1 MPYPAGKWRGRKCTV
16 CTHPEAGRIDFL
28 LVSGSGEHGKGRRS
42 LAEKFGL
49 GADALQ
55 RHAKHHISAEYRRAI
70 LAGPLHSE
78 QDLRE
83 LVAQEGQSVLV
94 NFRSLFNAHRQRW
107 LVALESGDDLMMI
120 AHSKTMT
127 EMLTRIGRLTQEI
140 APPQTFVQNN
150 TVQIFEHPEGA
161 HSRRGR
167 PPPPLPRAQS
177 AHRRESATRQSY
189 QRIFVQSGHIQI
201 SAAASRPAPAAGRTP
216 NQRRP
221 RLPTAS

>member
-49 GADALQ
+49 GADALH
-55 RHAKHHISAEYRRAI
+55 RHAKRHISAEYRRAI

-120 AHSKTMT
+120 AHTKTMT
-127 EMLTRIGRLTQEI
+127 EILTRIGRLTQEI

-150 TVQIFEHPEGA
+150 TVIFEHTPEYINA
-161 HSRRGR
+161 ITALTAALR
-167 PPPPLPRAQS
+167 PFPEAREVVAAALRSLS
-177 AHRRESATRQSY
+177 AK
-189 QRIFVQSGHIQI
+189 
-201 SAAASRPAPAAGRTP
+201 SAAPLIEAEPAA
-216 NQRRP
+216 
-221 RLPTAS
+221 

>member
-55 RHAKHHISAEYRRAI
+55 RHGKHHISAEYRRAI

-127 EMLTRIGRLTQEI
+127 EILTRIGRLTQEI

-150 TVQIFEHPEGA
+150 TVQIFEHPEYLNA
-161 HSRRGR
+161 IAALTAALR
-167 PPPPLPRAQS
+167 PFPEARK
-177 AHRRESATRQSY
+177 
-189 QRIFVQSGHIQI
+189 
-201 SAAASRPAPAAGRTP
+201 AAAEALRSLDAKKNSIVPVIEAEPAA
-216 NQRRP
+216 
-221 RLPTAS
+221 